1 MSTIITLCLGFI
13 HLNAQSNEPIVI
25 GSKHHITSDILSE
38 ERAYWVSLPES
49 YKDEFKSY
57 KKYPVLIL
65 LDGNTHFHFASG
77 MVNSMSSGN
86 SDKREIPEMI
96 VIGVLNVNRERDFTP
111 DKIITKRKNE
121 TGGGDNFLSFIETE
135 LIPKIDSEFRTAP
148 YRILVGHSLGGLI
161 TAHSYLQQNSLFN
174 SFISIDPSFGTW
186 DEKVMD
192 EKLNNSTNEILNKPL
207 YIATANWGQRNL
219 RNRDRHIRFFEL
231 LNSKTKNLNAY
242 HQYYPSKNHS
252 SVVLPAFYDGLN
264 FIFKGYNK
272 SYRQVDNFEKFI
284 NQYQEF
290 SIRNSY
296 DFKPPEELV
305 NRIAY
310 HLMRSNDML
319 VKKEALK
326 FFELNAKNYPQS
338 YNVFDSLG
346 EAYYILNNRNEAIE
360 NFTIS
365 LELNPENENALEM
378 INKLKDADG
387 KNK

>member
-38 ERAYWVSLPES
+38 ERAYWISLPES

-284 NQYQEF
+284 NHYQEF

-310 HLMRSNDML
+310 HLMRSNDKL